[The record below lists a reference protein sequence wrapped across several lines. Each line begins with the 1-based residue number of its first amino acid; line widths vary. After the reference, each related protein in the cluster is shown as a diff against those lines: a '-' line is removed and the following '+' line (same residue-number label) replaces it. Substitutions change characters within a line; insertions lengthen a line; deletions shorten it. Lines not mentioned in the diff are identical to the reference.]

1 MYTLVIE
8 NDNSFI
14 VFLKMLAIVSFSVLC
29 VALFTRFLEI
39 QTATE
44 YTYPTFQQT
53 VTQEDV
59 GVSVSTWTKDTIPW
73 KGW

>member
-1 MYTLVIE
+1 MNTLAIE
-8 NDNSFI
+8 NENNFMM
-14 VFLKMLAIVSFSVLC
+14 FLKMFVIVSFSVLC
-29 VALFTRFLEI
+29 VALFTRFLEF
-39 QTATE
+39 QTVTE

-59 GVSVSTWTKDTIPW
+59 GVSVSTWTRDTIPW